1 MKVIL
6 LAATPPPMGGIATWT
21 KRMLAMSK
29 TGELEFE
36 LVNERLGKKREVFG
50 DNIRRNFFDEIRR
63 NHRIW
68 HELKTACQEQNVGA
82 VQSCIPAGTFSMLR
96 EIVCGK
102 IAKYYKK
109 KYIVHFHCTVSNS
122 KDSIFWKWVLKKI
135 CNMADGII
143 VLNSMSMQYLNS
155 FCTTPCYLIPNFV
168 EKSEISEGKKIND
181 VLKCILYVGGV
192 IEEKGVLDII
202 AVAKDYPDIEF
213 RLVGKASGR
222 VLDLA
227 KHNKNVTIV
236 GELPHEQIE
245 NELDNADA
253 FMFLSKFRGEGF
265 SIALLEAMAAG
276 LPCIVTD
283 WAANRDMI
291 GNNGGM
297 VVTVGDASAAS
308 AAVEVLKDKE
318 TRKNMSISNMNK
330 VKEHYSSFQV
340 YDDFRKMYAEI
351 CKK

>member
-21 KRMLAMSK
+21 LRMLAMNKPS
-29 TGELEFE
+29 ELEFM
-36 LVNERLGKKREVFG
+36 LVDERLGKKREVFG

-68 HELKTACQEQNVGA
+68 RELKVACREQDVRA

-96 EIVCGK
+96 EIVCARM
-102 IAKYYKK
+102 AKYYKK
-109 KYIVHFHCTVSNS
+109 KYIVHFHCTVPNS
-122 KDSIFWKWVLKKI
+122 KDSILWKWLLKKI
-135 CNMADGII
+135 CTMADGII
-143 VLNSMSMQYLNS
+143 VLNSLSMEYLSS
-155 FCTTPCYLIPNFV
+155 FCNTPCYLIPNFV
-168 EKSEISEGKKIND
+168 EKSEISEGKRIND

-202 AVAKDYPDIEF
+202 AVAKHYPDIEF

-227 KHNKNVTIV
+227 KHNKNVTVV
-236 GELPHEQIE
+236 GELPHKQIE
-245 NELDNADA
+245 NELVNADV
-253 FMFLSKFRGEGF
+253 FMFLSKFKGEGF

-283 WAANRDMI
+283 WAANKDMI
-291 GNNGGM
+291 GKSGGM
-297 VVTVGDASAAS
+297 VVPVGDVNAAS
-308 AAVEVLKDKE
+308 AAVEALRDKE
-318 TRKNMSISNMNK
+318 KRRKMSISNINK
-330 VKEHYSSFQV
+330 VKEYYTSFQV
-340 YDDFRKMYAEI
+340 YEDFRKMYADI
-351 CKK
+351 CK